1 MDSLLLK
8 NVLLEGRKTNIFVEE
23 GHFKCLDAADGA
35 TASTEMD
42 CDGLAIVP
50 ALYNAH
56 THAAMSLVRGYADDM
71 PLQEWLTE
79 HIWPFESNLTREDIR
94 RGSELA
100 LKEMKGTG
108 SVMFND
114 MYFEIEQT
122 IAEVE
127 KAGMRALIG
136 ITVMDNHSLSQ
147 TRQKQQFIREWKD
160 PTGGRIKLAMAPHA
174 IYTVSAERLRK
185 CTEFAR
191 ENDMKI
197 HIHLAETK
205 KEVQDCL
212 AEHGMTP
219 VRYLDSLGVLG
230 PDVIAAH
237 CVHVEKEE
245 WDILA
250 RHGVTAVNCPCSN
263 MKLGSGRFPY
273 EDAISSGTRIALG
286 TDSSSSNNNLDLREE
301 MKFAALLAKVNGDP
315 TLLPAKEVMKWA
327 GADSASALGVD
338 GGEIAEGKVADCILL
353 DLGNIKMT
361 PCHNLESNWV
371 YAADSSCIKAVICNG
386 KII

>member
-8 NVLLEGRKTNIFVEE
+8 NVLFEGRKTNIFVEE

-35 TASTEMD
+35 VASTEMD

-127 KAGMRALIG
+127 KSGMRALIG

-160 PTGGRIKLAMAPHA
+160 PTGGRIKLAIAPHA

-327 GADSASALGVD
+327 GADSAAALGVN